1 MEFNSGFKGLT
12 ECWRVIPYTK
22 LYDLFISSG
31 PSGRQLDSN
40 SEYTTAVYLQM
51 FSDSPFVYERN
62 GPRLSDLLAHRSH
75 QPTLVTD

>member
-1 MEFNSGFKGLT
+1 MYMKGYLT

-31 PSGRQLDSN
+31 PAGRQLDSN
-40 SEYTTAVYLQM
+40 SQYSIAVSLQM
-51 FSDSPFVYERN
+51 CSDSPFVYEWN
-62 GPRLSDLLAHRSH
+62 GPRLSDPLAHRSH